1 MPKTLILDIDN
12 TLIEAMKELQPR
24 SEAALR
30 RWLARGHRL
39 VFASGKNACA
49 LDDLIVL
56 LNMREGWHIASNGG
70 VLAEPSTGRFE
81 RLACVGA
88 RSERCMEVMDALFIP
103 YYVYTLD
110 EIVVNR
116 RMPQDQIDHLE
127 FLKDPKVVR
136 RRSIDPQAVVK
147 LLMFIDETDEAKV
160 TMLQHQLQ
168 PEFLGLHLVRTSSL
182 LLEIH
187 DQHQTKAAGVQ
198 ALAEKLKLDLNELYA
213 VGDSENDIS
222 MLEIVGHPYIV
233 ANASQS
239 LKDRGW
245 PQLAS
250 CQEEG
255 VADLIDE
262 LLSC

>member
-1 MPKTLILDIDN
+1 MEQL
-12 TLIEAMKELQPR
+12 
-24 SEAALR
+24 
-30 RWLARGHRL
+30 
-39 VFASGKNACA
+39 GKI
-49 LDDLIVL
+49 LIVDDNEDVLFALNL
-56 LNMREGWHIASNGG
+56 LLEPYAEKIKVAVTPDRIEYFMTTFQPDIILLDMNFSRDAISGQEG
-70 VLAEPSTGRFE
+70 FE
-81 RLACVGA
+81 SL
-88 RSERCMEVMDALFIP
+88 E
-103 YYVYTLD
+103 
-110 EIVVNR
+110 
-116 RMPQDQIDHLE
+116 QIL
-127 FLKDPKVVR
+127 R
-136 RRSIDPQAVVK
+136 IDPQAVVK